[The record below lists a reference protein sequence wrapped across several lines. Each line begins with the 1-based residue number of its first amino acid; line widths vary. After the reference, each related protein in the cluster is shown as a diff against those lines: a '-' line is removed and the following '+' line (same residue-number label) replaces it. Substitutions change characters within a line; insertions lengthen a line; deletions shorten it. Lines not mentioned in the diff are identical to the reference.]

1 MGPDIKLSD
10 ITETND
16 HPRIMF
22 LISVNYK
29 ILLFSAVSDKL
40 TVTEKNSLVC
50 CSAGLGGG
58 ACWSWSPGW
67 RLPLLNVF

>member
-16 HPRIMF
+16 HPCIMF

-29 ILLFSAVSDKL
+29 ILLFSAVSDKFM
-40 TVTEKNSLVC
+40 VTEKNSLVC
-50 CSAGLGGG
+50 CFILFATSEFADQL
-58 ACWSWSPGW
+58 S
-67 RLPLLNVF
+67 